1 MKPLARQSLAEA
13 RRYREIAQSAAS
25 LAIHKPALAN
35 YILAC
40 IHAKDALCIEFLG
53 RTGSSKRHLDAVQE
67 LSQIER
73 LGATTIG
80 QFRSLIQTKS
90 DIQYDSAPM
99 GAQQAQ
105 SLIVKAERFLDAT
118 EEILNGLG

>member
-1 MKPLARQSLAEA
+1 MKSLARQSLVEA
-13 RRYREIAQSAAS
+13 RRYREIAESSATKGF
-25 LAIHKPALAN
+25 LKPAIAI

-53 RTGSSKRHLDAVQE
+53 STGSSKRHLDAVQE
-67 LSQIER
+67 LSQIGK
-73 LGATTIG
+73 LSAATIG
-80 QFRSLIQTKS
+80 QFRTLLQIKS

-118 EEILNGLG
+118 EEVLNDPI